1 MIEVLPNWHP
11 IFVHFTVALMSVAA
25 LCFLFAHLFQGSQS
39 RDQLLNVAK
48 WNFWIG
54 SLSAIATVL
63 AGWYAFNT
71 VNHDTPSHTAMTMHR
86 NWALVTLVVILILD
100 GWLWRIQ
107 KVRTTGITNSF
118 AVVLIVLL
126 CLLGSTAWQGGE
138 LVYRYGL
145 GVMSLPAAG
154 GGDGHDH
161 DHGDSHTDSMPHE
174 AAPMEHEIN
183 SNTMHEENEHMHD
196 EPVGALQDK
205 IDKPAVE
212 PVKPADN
219 VQPHDDGHSS
229 HNH

>member
-11 IFVHFTVALMSVAA
+11 ILVHFTVALMTVAA

-39 RDQLLNVAK
+39 RDQLLTVAK

-71 VNHDTPSHTAMTMHR
+71 VSHDTPSHTAMTMHR
-86 NWALVTLVVILILD
+86 NWALVTLVIILILD

-126 CLLGSTAWQGGE
+126 GLLGSTAWQGGE

-161 DHGDSHTDSMPHE
+161 DHGDSHETP
-174 AAPMEHEIN
+174 APMEHDTN
-183 SNTMHEENEHMHD
+183 SNTKHEESEHMHD
-196 EPVGALQDK
+196 EPVSALPDK
-205 IDKPAVE
+205 IDIPVVE
-212 PVKPADN
+212 SSAPADDA
-219 VQPHDDGHSS
+219 HDNHS
-229 HNH
+229 HAH